1 MINVNMFLSTG
12 REVAVRANNK
22 NIVAMYDYLLKLCD
36 TTKYALPI
44 DEEDLI
50 DHCKLNRKFRPI
62 IDDLSLYKRGGLSC
76 VN

>member
-12 REVAVRANNK
+12 REVAVRTNNK
-22 NIVAMYDYLLKLCD
+22 NIVAMYDYFLKLCD
-36 TTKYALPI
+36 TTEYALPI

-50 DHCKLNRKFRPI
+50 DHCKQNGKFRPI